1 MRIAFERCVDVR
13 GEGESV
19 MLHELDDDMLGDAVP
34 SYRYKVEQRDMYAQK
49 KVVLLCMQSP

>member
-1 MRIAFERCVDVR
+1 MDVR

-19 MLHELDDDMLGDAVP
+19 TSHELDDDMLGDAVP